1 MCLSTVFCHCDCH
14 VKREKNEQ
22 SHDQTVQRIGN
33 ENEWAAYI
41 VYLYRNPPE
50 NCWNAMVMSKVC
62 SLLIWYF
69 WFVAWEAI
77 EHGHGHFL
85 LLIQGM
91 QSGTRFHSNSVSS
104 QLWNEECCQRIRWVF
119 SLPLYRL
126 SFSLPLSIIYP
137 WTFFGIFRNKSS
149 ECSHDHRT
157 S

>member
-14 VKREKNEQ
+14 VKRGKKNEQ

-50 NCWNAMVMSKVC
+50 NCWNAMVMRKVC

-69 WFVAWEAI
+69 WFAACEAI

-91 QSGTRFHSNSVSS
+91 QSDTRFHSNSMSS
-104 QLWNEECCQRIRWVF
+104 QLWDEECCQRIRWVCYGVLATF
-119 SLPLYRL
+119 ISSLFLAPAFIHT
-126 SFSLPLSIIYP
+126 SMN
-137 WTFFGIFRNKSS
+137 IFRNFPK
-149 ECSHDHRT
+149 
-157 S
+157 